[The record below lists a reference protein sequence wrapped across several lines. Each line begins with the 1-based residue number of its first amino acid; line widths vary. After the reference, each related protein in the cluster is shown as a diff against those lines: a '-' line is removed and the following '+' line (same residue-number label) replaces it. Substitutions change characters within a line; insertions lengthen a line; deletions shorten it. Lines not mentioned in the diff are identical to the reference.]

1 MPDQSY
7 DGAEVVLNRLPEADK
22 LRPLTRKRWGIINVW
37 QPLRAVNREPL
48 AMCDARSV
56 EEHELRPV
64 TTRIVIGQPPNTI
77 NKDNEQWH
85 LTCSPQHRW
94 YYASGMTTDEALLI
108 KNFDSKLDGR
118 ARRVPH
124 TAIQTPYDEGPP
136 RQSIEI
142 RCLVFWEHEEE
153 EFDSV

>member
-37 QPLRAVNREPL
+37 QPLREVNREPL

-64 TTRIVIGQPPNTI
+64 TTRIVVGQPPNTI

-85 LTCSPQHRW
+85 LTCSPQHKW

-118 ARRVPH
+118 ARCVPH
-124 TAIQTPYDEGPP
+124 TAIQTPYDKGPP

-142 RCLVFWEHEEE
+142 RCLVFWEHEEKE
-153 EFDSV
+153 